1 MWRSV
6 DRGRLYWSKNNVEY
20 IAKEK
25 TKSKWV
31 QFKTVPNI
39 NRTYCQW
46 NAINLKKNL
55 HYNIALQETAAIEW
69 MKKNVELF
77 TMFVTDAHFDF
88 SCVYFVTC
96 IVLLVPLLRHL
107 EMFIAY
113 IYTEMDTTTIIIIGA
128 ALWAQLFQCKNG
140 EKLQNPYWLQC
151 CE

>member
-77 TMFVTDAHFDF
+77 TMFVTDARFRRYSF
-88 SCVYFVTC
+88 WFQLC
-96 IVLLVPLLRHL
+96 IFCHMYSAACTFIEAFGDVHCLHL
-107 EMFIAY
+107 Y
-113 IYTEMDTTTIIIIGA
+113 RNGHNYYYYYWCRVVSTTVSM
-128 ALWAQLFQCKNG
+128 
-140 EKLQNPYWLQC
+140 
-151 CE
+151 